1 MAGLIQYGQG
11 LKNLGE
17 QSLSSYF
24 NKNEALLEAKR
35 QAKFA
40 KQMGRQQAAGYG
52 AGLGLQ
58 YGITQGGAKFKA
70 ATDLTNIG
78 QAAFDESAR
87 AAIFEGGQ
95 NLIQAGETA
104 ESARQAAMLA
114 KTGGDAQAVATAELG
129 PFAPKAMAVSPVAIL
144 GIIMGTVNGLT
155 LPGPLLLRT
164 CA

>member
-1 MAGLIQYGQG
+1 
-11 LKNLGE
+11 
-17 QSLSSYF
+17 
-24 NKNEALLEAKR
+24 
-35 QAKFA
+35 
-40 KQMGRQQAAGYG
+40 
-52 AGLGLQ
+52 LQ

-114 KTGGDAQAVATAELG
+114 KTGGDAQAVAAATEVATAGELATTASTAG
-129 PFAPKAMAVSPVAIL
+129 PWAMAAAAAF
-144 GIIMGTVNGLT
+144 
-155 LPGPLLLRT
+155 LLLNELF
-164 CA
+164 